1 MSHRSAGTHGEIN
14 MQGIHWMPAQT
25 VETNRGWPVGIL
37 WGEEDVKDEGAHG
50 IGCVI
55 RAQDECP
62 ACAHVLTLT
71 ML

>member
-1 MSHRSAGTHGEIN
+1 
-14 MQGIHWMPAQT
+14 MQRIHWMPAQT

-37 WGEEDVKDEGAHG
+37 GGEEDVKNEGAHG

-55 RAQDECP
+55 RAQDERP
-62 ACAHVLTLT
+62 ACAHVLKLN